1 MYKSMIY
8 QVRIDHLPIPILLSV
23 ARGRWEWDHSAFR
36 AAATVGFGRFFAP
49 WALGAS
55 QASSTARNWK
65 RRCRKGLS
73 LGHGWWPWD
82 ETHHDSRNFIRC
94 WVGRCRKFGTAKPLS
109 AKHLELEVLTLI
121 YDKYWLVF
129 KASRHMAAAIQA
141 FLSVNLH
148 DSSRRKRMRAGG
160 MLICPGRLVAGTTP
174 QLCQ

>member
-1 MYKSMIY
+1 MQINDLISEDWSFANSDSFVSCKRTLG
-8 QVRIDHLPIPILLSV
+8 VKPLGFPR
-23 ARGRWEWDHSAFR
+23 RGHRWFR
-36 AAATVGFGRFFAP
+36 PFFAP

-82 ETHHDSRNFIRC
+82 ETHHDWRNFIRC
-94 WVGRCRKFGTAKPLS
+94 WVGRGRKFGTAKPLS
-109 AKHLELEVLTLI
+109 AKHLELGVLTLI
-121 YDKYWLVF
+121 YDMYWLVF
-129 KASRHMAAAIQA
+129 KASRHMAAIQA
-141 FLSVNLH
+141 FLSINLH
-148 DSSRRKRMRAGG
+148 DSSRRKRMRSGG